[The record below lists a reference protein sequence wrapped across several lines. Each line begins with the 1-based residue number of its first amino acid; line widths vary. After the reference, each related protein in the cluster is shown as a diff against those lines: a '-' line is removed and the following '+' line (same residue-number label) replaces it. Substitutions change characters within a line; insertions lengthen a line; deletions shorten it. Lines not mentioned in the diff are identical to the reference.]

1 MTAALILVF
10 CIVTGGHCLHEL
22 AARVTEYVP
31 EWGGHNCMEPCDL
44 TASMTPVVPGVT
56 AACGPG
62 IPFGTRVFIED
73 VGWRTCQDRG
83 GAIDNDEIDVAVEPG
98 DYMRLGIN
106 RSHAVTWVLP

>member
-1 MTAALILVF
+1 MTAALILLF
-10 CIVTGGHCLHEL
+10 CMAFGGNCIHEP

-31 EWGGHNCMEPCDL
+31 AWGGINCSEPCDL
-44 TASMTPVVPGVT
+44 TASMTPVTAGVT

-83 GAIDNDEIDVAVEPG
+83 GAIDDDEIDVAVEPE
-98 DYMRLGIN
+98 DFMLRGIN
-106 RSHAVTWVLP
+106 GHHAVVWVMP